1 MKKELQSNVNGMTS
15 GGGSIQHPF
24 SIHSASIGT
33 RWKLHGLQSLMMTI
47 LLLFTM
53 GIGQMWGADQTFT
66 VESPAVS
73 KRYVQDNVLIGGS
86 VGSKKLANVSSQ
98 ACFYIASGSYAPIY
112 VQSKAANIKSIT
124 IQGNRDATSGNVD
137 TKAFN
142 VFTSSDLSTFTTP
155 TDGFSASR
163 TNNGS
168 TTSVTSLTDIP
179 MVANNQSYLTSV
191 TVTFDDPV
199 MGIRLTYSN
208 STSIKS
214 VSVTY
219 DDAITPASEL
229 CELHMTATDAAAL
242 TGTGTWTATNL
253 QSGLTFT
260 DTEATPNN
268 YYYDKSSGTY
278 GNIDLGTSKSFQE
291 GDEMWFE
298 LGCSSLKAPTTDDV
312 TFLLNNTN
320 STTGAIT
327 VQPTCTIGANMP
339 IYARYIVQKDDALDG
354 QQVMYII
361 RKSSNNRLYQ
371 ITIHRTP
378 AAVGDYTV
386 TAVTS
391 TGDNSRGTVSA
402 AASSLDEDGTTS
414 ITASPAA
421 GYQVTNWAVADGEH
435 GASISPSGASNA
447 TSTTLTM
454 GTANAT
460 VTVTFG
466 LIDYTVSKT
475 LTNCA
480 VKDGSTA
487 IPATMNYG
495 DDLSTIIEPTA
506 GNILPSSI
514 SVTGVTSYTW
524 NASTGALTLTDVT
537 GNVSISIEAAAP
549 QTGSGTITYAL
560 VTSGETA
567 ATYSAGTFT
576 GILSS
581 GTPSLNT
588 LGASNTLTGGNGVGV
603 QSDKNTPKSSR
614 TAGITSS
621 TADFNAASSPYAE
634 FTFSVLDGY
643 TFTPTAISVPVLAIS
658 NNAYFTAIV
667 TDGSS
672 TWTSTTAECTQGAQA
687 YINAAPLGGSALT
700 GTVNIRVFCHN
711 QATDAKGFRFG
722 TGSVTITGTV
732 IAAGACTPP
741 TIAWDGDQ
749 PADAFVSDGSKTFTV
764 TSNHAAGIDLELSPN
779 TCGATVAAK
788 AGSGNKQWVVS
799 FTGAGSV
806 TITPKVVGDGSTVC
820 AETVSATAKTLTVA
834 VGHDVT
840 FNMNGHGTAISK
852 QTVALGGKATEP
864 NEPSAMGYNFGGWFK
879 EAGCENAWDFATDV
893 VNDDTE
899 LFAKWTAFVGCTEL
913 WPATSGDAP
922 IAADQEIVLQSG
934 STGGHI
940 YTVSAKSGK
949 FNESFEYTM
958 HGLALKKGG
967 DDVISVVL
975 GNDMAANTKISV
987 TLVAA
992 NTGARGLNLLNGTG
1006 GSVKGGTTLGWADA
1020 TVGAVKTFSY
1030 TVEAGDGLEGTNIF
1044 RLQRSNSVY
1053 LKCVKVES
1061 CGASVTYHDLT
1072 SAVNIAGKGTVTLGA
1087 SSVREGY
1094 TTTAEYSAI
1103 DPLYEFVSWSISGEG
1118 ATLSSTTANPVTVTM
1133 GTADAVVT
1141 LNLQVKPVYYTV
1153 TYKDGSTTLGT
1164 EQVAENGHPTATGI
1178 ATKKLGYN
1186 FLGWSETDGGAV
1198 VDLND
1203 ITITDVKNLYAKYTA
1218 VVCPTSGTIFL
1229 LNMNKTVSTA
1239 VDVRNSSVDLDEY
1252 ATISG
1257 GSATLANTSNNT
1269 RAQVTTTPS
1278 IRLSNGGEGYIQ
1290 VELDCPVLEGDI
1302 IRYVNISSGTI
1313 GVRAAHGN
1321 ATNETVL
1328 QGNKTEITTVEVNAA
1343 LDGLHTIYLD
1353 RRGNTS
1359 DLTYFEIYRRPV
1371 ATGVS
1376 LTNMTIRQGVSTTPV
1391 MTLAPTD
1398 DAIVNSQA
1406 WEIVGTPTNLTG
1418 AEIDAGTGAITTGTL
1433 DDESQNGSMTVK
1445 VTVNG
1450 TLSATCTITV
1460 IKSYVRANVSGS
1472 MLWDWTASCWDGQPN
1487 VELKGDDK
1495 DADVLMANTGTT
1507 MVCNDDFRSDML
1519 VINGNYAWRL
1529 ESTNKYFQGTKIT
1542 IYPSVPGLMR
1552 VNFRAPSSGQTCTV
1566 KINGVTAGA
1575 HGNSFGWSDYVEV
1588 PANTTDGIAIE
1599 MTNSANGY
1607 TRVNKIE
1614 FLALEDRRAA
1624 EWVKPG
1630 ELGTVC
1636 LKNDAKVV
1644 GATVYELNGANEH
1657 GYMVFDEIT
1666 EGEIEAGKPY
1676 LFEATRTG
1684 NVSFYKKLNAGHAD
1698 DPATVDTKG
1707 MYGTFTG
1714 TTLTQGAD
1722 NYYYFSGTHI
1732 WRVNDF
1738 TVSIT
1743 IPAYCCYVDYDE
1755 FLNHPASTSPNP
1767 VRRRVVLGV
1776 NGTNTATGMENTE
1789 ATDAPVK
1796 MMIDGQ
1802 LFILR
1807 GEKLYDATGRLVK

>member
-1 MKKELQSNVNGMTS
+1 
-15 GGGSIQHPF
+15 
-24 SIHSASIGT
+24 
-33 RWKLHGLQSLMMTI
+33 
-47 LLLFTM
+47 
-53 GIGQMWGADQTFT
+53 MWGADQTLT
-66 VESPAVS
+66 VTNPATT
-73 KRYVQDNVLIGGS
+73 KRYVKGNVCVTGELGS
-86 VGSKKLANVSSQ
+86 GTIKGQSSQ
-98 ACFYIASGSYAPIY
+98 ASYRINSGSYAPFY
-112 VQSKAANIKSIT
+112 AVSKAQNIKAIEFNGARNSNGALQNCFT
-124 IQGNRDATSGNVD
+124 LQTSADAISYSTPSSG
-137 TKAFN
+137 
-142 VFTSSDLSTFTTP
+142 FTVELD
-155 TDGFSASR
+155 
-163 TNNGS
+163 NNG
-168 TTSVTSLTDIP
+168 TKTNPESLTNLQ
-179 MVANNQSYLTSV
+179 MVGKNQSYSTKM
-191 TVTFDDPV
+191 TITFDNPV
-199 MGIRLTYSN
+199 MGVTLVPVGETFVDKVI
-208 STSIKS
+208 
-214 VSVTY
+214 VTY
-219 DDAITPASEL
+219 DDAILPTSEL
-229 CELHMTATDAAAL
+229 CEAHMTSTSAVS
-242 TGTGTWTATNL
+242 GTNCTATAV
-253 QSGLTFT
+253 SIAAGATHT
-260 DTEATPNN
+260 DLAATPNSF
-268 YYYDKSSGTY
+268 YYNKSSNTFMSITLPGEET
-278 GNIDLGTSKSFQE
+278 FAE
-291 GDEMWFE
+291 GDEIWLDMA
-298 LGCSSLKAPTTDDV
+298 SSSRKKYDCYI
-312 TFLLNNTN
+312 NKTN
-320 STTGAIT
+320 STSGATT
-327 VQPTCTIGANMP
+327 VQTPGTVCSGTTC
-339 IYARYIVQKDDALDG
+339 YARYITEKDDPWVG
-354 QQVMYII
+354 QKTIYVI
-361 RKSSNNRLYQ
+361 RGGTSGSNTYLYQ
-371 ITIHRTP
+371 VTIHRIP

-788 AGSGNKQWVVS
+788 AGSGNLQWIVS

-922 IAADQEIVLQSG
+922 TAADQEIVLQSG

-1141 LNLQVKPVYYTV
+1141 LNLQLIPEKFTVNYY
-1153 TYKDGSTTLGT
+1153 DGATPMGT
-1164 EQVAENGHPTATGI
+1164 EDVELNAHPTAAGI
-1178 ATKKLGYN
+1178 TTKKLGYT
-1186 FLGWSETDGGAV
+1186 FDGWSETDGGSV
-1198 VDLND
+1198 VDLN
-1203 ITITDVKNLYAKYTA
+1203 TITRTSVTTMNLYAKYTA
-1218 VVCPTSGTIFL
+1218 IPCPTSGTVYKFVVKDEL
-1229 LNMNKTVSTA
+1229 ESENLPTSTNKDMSSYITA
-1239 VDVRNSSVDLDEY
+1239 TGEGNLTYTATADNKAVINNNGTIQMKDATAAYLKLELACELSAGDQVRAHITGNPMRVQVGAAYDEDKDLILAKNDYTFVDITTAMVGKNVLY
-1252 ATISG
+1252 I
-1257 GSATLANTSNNT
+1257 T
-1269 RAQVTTTPS
+1269 RS
-1278 IRLSNGGEGYIQ
+1278 SNGNA
-1290 VELDCPVLEGDI
+1290 
-1302 IRYVNISSGTI
+1302 NI
-1313 GVRAAHGN
+1313 A
-1321 ATNETVL
+1321 
-1328 QGNKTEITTVEVNAA
+1328 
-1343 LDGLHTIYLD
+1343 D
-1353 RRGNTS
+1353 
-1359 DLTYFEIYRRPV
+1359 FEIYRRGKY
-1371 ATGVS
+1371 TVS
-1376 LTNMTIRQGVSTTPV
+1376 FDMKDHGSAIIAMTDVLEGSKISAPSP
-1391 MTLAPTD
+1391 APTD
-1398 DAIVNSQA
+1398 EDYSFAGWYKETTLENAWDFANDVVN
-1406 WEIVGTPTNLTG
+1406 
-1418 AEIDAGTGAITTGTL
+1418 
-1433 DDESQNGSMTVK
+1433 
-1445 VTVNG
+1445 
-1450 TLSATCTITV
+1450 
-1460 IKSYVRANVSGS
+1460 
-1472 MLWDWTASCWDGQPN
+1472 
-1487 VELKGDDK
+1487 
-1495 DADVLMANTGTT
+1495 
-1507 MVCNDDFRSDML
+1507 
-1519 VINGNYAWRL
+1519 
-1529 ESTNKYFQGTKIT
+1529 
-1542 IYPSVPGLMR
+1542 
-1552 VNFRAPSSGQTCTV
+1552 
-1566 KINGVTAGA
+1566 
-1575 HGNSFGWSDYVEV
+1575 
-1588 PANTTDGIAIE
+1588 ANTTLYAKWLDKSDATLKSLKYGDTDIELENDVYVYEIALPSATASVPALTAV
-1599 MTNSANGY
+1599 TNNPAANAV
-1607 TRVNKIE
+1607 VNKNIPDDYVIVGGCP
-1614 FLALEDRRAA
+1614 A
-1624 EWVKPG
+1624 KI
-1630 ELGTVC
+1630 
-1636 LKNDAKVV
+1636 LKR
-1644 GATVYELNGANEH
+1644 Y
-1657 GYMVFDEIT
+1657 
-1666 EGEIEAGKPY
+1666 
-1676 LFEATRTG
+1676 
-1684 NVSFYKKLNAGHAD
+1684 S
-1698 DPATVDTKG
+1698 
-1707 MYGTFTG
+1707 
-1714 TTLTQGAD
+1714 
-1722 NYYYFSGTHI
+1722 SHI
-1732 WRVNDF
+1732 NQ
-1738 TVSIT
+1738 
-1743 IPAYCCYVDYDE
+1743 E
-1755 FLNHPASTSPNP
+1755 
-1767 VRRRVVLGV
+1767 
-1776 NGTNTATGMENTE
+1776 
-1789 ATDAPVK
+1789 
-1796 MMIDGQ
+1796 
-1802 LFILR
+1802 
-1807 GEKLYDATGRLVK
+1807 